1 MRPDY
6 KWDFPLS
13 KHESKD
19 QHTQRRKAAL
29 ERVAKAKEARHT
41 NDRQYHKKA
50 REQAV
55 KMANMRSSLGFLGAD
70 LLGVDDDGQSQGIA
84 FGKGTG
90 QHTKPA
96 SYVISQQ

>member
-1 MRPDY
+1 M
-6 KWDFPLS
+6 
-13 KHESKD
+13 
-19 QHTQRRKAAL
+19 Q
-29 ERVAKAKEARHT
+29 KAKEARHT

-70 LLGVDDDGQSQGIA
+70 LLGVDDDGGASNGIT

-96 SYVISQQ
+96 SYVINQ